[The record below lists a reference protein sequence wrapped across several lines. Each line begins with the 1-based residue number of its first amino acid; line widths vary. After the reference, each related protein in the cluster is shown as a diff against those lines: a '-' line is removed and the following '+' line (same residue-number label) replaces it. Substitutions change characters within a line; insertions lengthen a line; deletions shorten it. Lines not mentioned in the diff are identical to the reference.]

1 MGSSKKKKKKLILA
15 SFGLGSAAII
25 VTVLFGYLSR
35 TGTTKPPLPFEEIY
49 ITSKQLSRGVQ
60 LIDKSLSEGFY
71 RLRLPQENIV
81 FLSVLPSKKE
91 GHHWDF
97 SSIEVRVS
105 SNDSVFRTA
114 AEIKA
119 RVSVLPVQTEIRVE
133 KKSDNEIIYDI
144 YCQDFYTHRLRI
156 IKDNHQA
163 KAQDGLSYPKIGI
176 IIDDLGYNRPLAE
189 SFLTLDLPLTF
200 SVLPFTP
207 NTELVARKAHKE
219 GREIM
224 LHLPMEPMSYPAIN
238 VGDGVLLESM
248 DNGMILEVLTQDLNQ
263 VPFIVGVNNHMG
275 SKFTENE
282 KKMTTVLTELKRK
295 GLYFIDS
302 RTSGGS
308 VALKIA
314 KEIGLPAASRDIF
327 LDNHLSES
335 ALKIQMERLLGLARH
350 RGWAIGIGHPHKE
363 TLELLKG
370 YLPAFNKGVRVV
382 SVSTLVN

>member
-1 MGSSKKKKKKLILA
+1 
-15 SFGLGSAAII
+15 
-25 VTVLFGYLSR
+25 
-35 TGTTKPPLPFEEIY
+35 
-49 ITSKQLSRGVQ
+49 
-60 LIDKSLSEGFY
+60 
-71 RLRLPQENIV
+71 
-81 FLSVLPSKKE
+81 
-91 GHHWDF
+91 
-97 SSIEVRVS
+97 
-105 SNDSVFRTA
+105 
-114 AEIKA
+114 
-119 RVSVLPVQTEIRVE
+119 
-133 KKSDNEIIYDI
+133 
-144 YCQDFYTHRLRI
+144 
-156 IKDNHQA
+156 
-163 KAQDGLSYPKIGI
+163 
-176 IIDDLGYNRPLAE
+176 
-189 SFLTLDLPLTF
+189 
-200 SVLPFTP
+200 
-207 NTELVARKAHKE
+207 
-219 GREIM
+219 M
-224 LHLPMEPMSYPAIN
+224 LHLPMEPMSYPATN